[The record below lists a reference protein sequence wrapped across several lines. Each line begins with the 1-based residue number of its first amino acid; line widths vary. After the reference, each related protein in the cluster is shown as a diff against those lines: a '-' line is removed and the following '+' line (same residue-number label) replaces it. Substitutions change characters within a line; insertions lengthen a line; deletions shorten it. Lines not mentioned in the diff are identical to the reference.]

1 MILTPYLNR
10 IIDNIPDFYEEI
22 KGGKFVQHFF
32 KLIKNTKKELF
43 FETDFEKLK
52 RELRLFKKKASLL
65 IALADLS
72 NTWNLKQVT
81 QALSLVA
88 ETSVKISLSFLLR
101 QAEQKNKWKIENPNK
116 PELNC
121 GITILAMGKL
131 GARELNYSS
140 DIDLIVLF
148 DEDKT
153 PYLGSGDIGSF
164 MVRLVKNLLALLDEK
179 TVDGYVFRTDLR
191 LRPDPGSTPVAM
203 SVNAAMYYYES
214 FAQNWERAAYI
225 KARPVAGDIE
235 VGEKFLKD
243 MTSFVWR
250 KTIDFYALEQMQALK
265 NTMNLRQKQ
274 KEGVL
279 GTNIKLGKGGIR
291 EIEFFTQFQQ
301 LLWGGKD
308 KKVRSRQTVQG
319 LLQLTEAGWVKPEI
333 SSHLIKD
340 YIFLRTLEHRLQMVQ
355 DEQTQILPEK
365 KEDYEFIAQL
375 MNLSGNELTSKIE
388 NVREFVS
395 ASFNSLF
402 EKEGKTEDLALDFS
416 GTELPDYTRDIL
428 TEWGFHQIDLI
439 TDSVH
444 GWLCGRYR
452 AMRSEKARIMV
463 NQLLYP
469 MFLSLSRTADPDGA
483 FTKLDIFF
491 KGLPSGIQLFSLF
504 QTKPVLLDLLIDV
517 ISNSPLFSVEL
528 TRHPDLFEAVLTR
541 GFFEADFS
549 VSTLLQQAE
558 VALSSADDL
567 GIAMDLARRF
577 VLEKKFQ
584 IAVLVLRKIL
594 PVEDAPMALSNV
606 AEVVIQKLSP
616 IVLKDFEQ
624 TNGIMP
630 NGKFSVVVMGKAGSK
645 EMSFTSDLDLLFLY
659 DAPDGAVSEGK
670 KQYDVSV
677 YYAKLA
683 QKFIHAISLNTAQ
696 GVLYPID
703 MRLRPSGNAGPVAV
717 SLSSFVQYYHE
728 KAWTWELMA
737 LTKARVLWGEIGRN
751 EIQSILLLH
760 RDAEQV
766 KKDVAEMRQKVA
778 ENFPSKS
785 EYDVKY
791 KKGGMIDI
799 EFFVQQE
806 KLIDPR
812 LNVQGVLP
820 TLKQMG
826 NQSDLEKKYQE
837 LIKYNVLFSLT
848 LENGQNFENAPY
860 QIKEKING
868 LMQ

>member
-1 MILTPYLNR
+1 MILTPYLKR
-10 IIDNIPDFYEEI
+10 IIENIPDFYEEI
-22 KGGKFVQHFF
+22 KDESYVHHFLS
-32 KLIKNTKKELF
+32 LIKNTKKNLF

-52 RELRLFKKKASLL
+52 KELRIFKKKASLL

-72 NTWNLKQVT
+72 NSWNLKQVT
-81 QALSLVA
+81 QALSQVA
-88 ETSVKISLSFLLR
+88 ELSIKISLSFLLR
-101 QAEQKNKWKIENPNK
+101 QAEQKNKWKMENPNK
-116 PELNC
+116 PELNS

-131 GARELNYSS
+131 GAKELNYSS
-140 DIDLIVLF
+140 DIDLIILF

-153 PYLGSGDIGSF
+153 PYLGSSDIGSF

-203 SVNAAMYYYES
+203 SVSAAMYYYES

-225 KARPVAGDIE
+225 KARPIAGDID
-235 VGEKFLKD
+235 VGETFLKD
-243 MTSFVWR
+243 MKSFVWR
-250 KTIDFYALEQMQALK
+250 KTVDFYALEQMQALK
-265 NTMNLRQKQ
+265 NTMNLKQKQ
-274 KEGVL
+274 QDGIL

-308 KKVRSRQTVQG
+308 KSVHSRQTVQG

-333 SSHLIKD
+333 SNQLIQD
-340 YIFLRTLEHRLQMVQ
+340 YVFLRTLEHRLQMVQ
-355 DEQTQILPEK
+355 DEQTQTLPENE
-365 KEDYEFIAQL
+365 EDYKFIAQL
-375 MNLSGNELTSKIE
+375 MNLSEDDLSRQIE
-388 NVREFVS
+388 KTRKFVS

-416 GTELPDYTRDIL
+416 GTELPGYTRDIL

-469 MFLSLSRTADPDGA
+469 MFLSLSKTADPDVA
-483 FTKLDIFF
+483 FTKLDVFF
-491 KGLPSGIQLFSLF
+491 KGLPAGIQLFSLF
-504 QTKPVLLDLLIDV
+504 QSKPVLLDLLIDV
-517 ISNSPLFSVEL
+517 ISTSPLFSTEL

-549 VSTLLQQAE
+549 IQTLLEQAE
-558 VALSSADDL
+558 ISLSNADDL
-567 GIAMDLARRF
+567 GTAMDFARRF

-594 PVEDAPMALSNV
+594 PVEEAPMALSNL
-606 AEVVIQKLSP
+606 AEAIIQKLSP
-616 IVLKDFEQ
+616 IVLQDFEQ
-624 TNGIMP
+624 TIGVMP
-630 NGKFSVVVMGKAGSK
+630 NGKFSVVVLGKAGSK

-659 DAPDGAVSEGK
+659 DAPEGVVSVGK
-670 KQYDVSV
+670 KQYDVSA

-683 QKFIHAISLNTAQ
+683 QKFIHVLSLNTAQ

-728 KAWTWELMA
+728 NAWTWELMA
-737 LTKARVLWGEIGRN
+737 LTKARVLWGEIGRE
-751 EIQSILLLH
+751 EIQLILALP
-760 RDAEQV
+760 RDADQV
-766 KKDVAEMRQKVA
+766 KKDVAEMRQKIA
-778 ENFPSKS
+778 ENFSAKS

-806 KLIDPR
+806 KLINPS
-812 LNVQGVLP
+812 LNILGVLP

-826 NQSDLEKKYQE
+826 NQSELEKQYQE

-848 LENGQNFENAPY
+848 LENGQDFENAPY
-860 QIKEKING
+860 QIKEKIKG